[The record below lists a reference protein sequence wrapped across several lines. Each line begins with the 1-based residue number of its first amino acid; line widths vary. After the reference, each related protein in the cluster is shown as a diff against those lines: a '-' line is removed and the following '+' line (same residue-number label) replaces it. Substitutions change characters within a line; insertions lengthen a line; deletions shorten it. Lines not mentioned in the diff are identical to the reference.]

1 MEKNFPKI
9 SAKNLEGDSLELPH
23 DLEGTLNIIIIAFKR
38 EQQSLVDD
46 WIPYLEDYIKKNLQI
61 AYYEIPTIHFSY
73 LPLRWMIDGGMRAGI
88 ADKKARQRTITLY
101 INKKKFTSHKF
112 GWQNGYA
119 AFSYSRSHRDNVIS
133 YIQNQ
138 EEHHRR
144 KTFKEEYL
152 ELLEKF
158 QIEYQDQYL
167 FDFLDIDY
175 L

>member
-1 MEKNFPKI
+1 MEKKFPKI

-38 EQQSLVDD
+38 EQQSLVDE

-101 INKKKFTSHKF
+101 INKKKFKKH
-112 GWQNGYA
+112 
-119 AFSYSRSHRDNVIS
+119 
-133 YIQNQ
+133 
-138 EEHHRR
+138 
-144 KTFKEEYL
+144 
-152 ELLEKF
+152 
-158 QIEYQDQYL
+158 
-167 FDFLDIDY
+167 LDIEDENTIY
-175 L
+175 VFLIDEDGRIIWKTDGNITKEKTHSLEETIGKILS